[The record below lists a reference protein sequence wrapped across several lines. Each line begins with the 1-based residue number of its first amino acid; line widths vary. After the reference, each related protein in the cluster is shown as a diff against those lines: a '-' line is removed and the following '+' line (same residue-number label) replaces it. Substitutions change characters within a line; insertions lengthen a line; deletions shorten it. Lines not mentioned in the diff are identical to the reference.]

1 LQNTNN
7 QLHNKL
13 ADYLRRK
20 KSEEPPN
27 QQVVDKTNQDSEQ
40 RYLKYLCMF
49 IFFLFEWPCIS
60 LLINKISFDG
70 K

>member
-20 KSEEPPN
+20 KSEEPQN
-27 QQVVDKTNQDSEQ
+27 QQVVEKPNQDSEQ
-40 RYLKYLCMF
+40 RYLKYLCN
-49 IFFLFEWPCIS
+49 FF
-60 LLINKISFDG
+60 FD
-70 K
+70 